1 MDTLVSGYCKASSR
15 KGLMEP
21 LARPRAP
28 RSKFHLEPC
37 PMSVS
42 PNPFGLDFGT
52 LDFGTSDLGLT
63 IILFSGCPVVFGNKW
78 IANKWIRWHG
88 QMDQTKCF
96 AKDLT

>member
-52 LDFGTSDLGLT
+52 LDFGTLDLGFP
-63 IILFSGCPVVFGNKW
+63 IKQCLFTKNKPNGLFCVVQGH
-78 IANKWIRWHG
+78 A
-88 QMDQTKCF
+88 
-96 AKDLT
+96 

>member
-52 LDFGTSDLGLT
+52 LDFGTLDLGFP
-63 IILFSGCPVVFGNKW
+63 IKQCLFPCSQKQAKW
-78 IANKWIRWHG
+78 IVLYFSRPGIGYA
-88 QMDQTKCF
+88 
-96 AKDLT
+96 